1 MHKRKSEEEAN
12 RNIRSSIESLS
23 LTNDPLLPI
32 LDTKTT
38 AERNDATKEPIE
50 DDFLEELQ
58 SNTRGA
64 LCQKINR
71 NRKNPKNQEKGKPL
85 NKKNLEQ
92 K

>member
-64 LCQKINR
+64 LCQKIKR
-71 NRKNPKNQEKGKPL
+71 KRKNPKNQEKSKPL